1 MSGADWGSVRLDS
14 EHVSEDS
21 RGSPRRPSFP
31 GIPSSG
37 HKSARRTDSPA
48 SVQGRKV
55 LFSYSRL
62 PRIRRLPPVVSR
74 SRSAPRRFSGARVIR
89 RGSAVVP
96 VRVPPFSSGR
106 VRGRLVAS
114 VAMMMTDF
122 FWFLG
127 PHAQDNDL
135 RVWMVREEAH
145 PLFRKGASLVTLLL
159 DHRGPPQYFHMQS
172 LALAVARPSGAP
184 SYRRWLTCDEGS
196 EAIERVAEE
205 INPPRSQCSEEG
217 ECEADRLPAVINLMR
232 EGPCMGVWL
241 HPDLFAPFVTWL
253 RAEPPSAPLERRPA
267 LPAARVVD
275 GRARAA
281 ESGEVRRFVAAVL
294 GDEADGEWCKERA
307 RMHDPHALPGGQLF
321 EEAADALSALLRAAG
336 KGCNGALVAC
346 GKCARATDMLLD
358 PAGHEHEHG
367 VCVDCAVAAVE
378 EARRVGI
385 EGGVKCPL
393 CRLAMAGA
401 EAPPFFVYSP
411 RKSVTAAA
419 SMAL

>member
-1 MSGADWGSVRLDS
+1 
-14 EHVSEDS
+14 
-21 RGSPRRPSFP
+21 
-31 GIPSSG
+31 
-37 HKSARRTDSPA
+37 
-48 SVQGRKV
+48 
-55 LFSYSRL
+55 
-62 PRIRRLPPVVSR
+62 
-74 SRSAPRRFSGARVIR
+74 
-89 RGSAVVP
+89 
-96 VRVPPFSSGR
+96 
-106 VRGRLVAS
+106 
-114 VAMMMTDF
+114 MMMTDF

-281 ESGEVRRFVAAVL
+281 ESAEVRRFVAAVL
-294 GDEADGEWCKERA
+294 GDKADGEWCKERA
-307 RMHDPHALPGGQLF
+307 RMHDPHALPGGSSSRRPRTPSQPSC
-321 EEAADALSALLRAAG
+321 ALRGRAATG
-336 KGCNGALVAC
+336 LWS
-346 GKCARATDMLLD
+346 
-358 PAGHEHEHG
+358 
-367 VCVDCAVAAVE
+367 
-378 EARRVGI
+378 RVGSAR
-385 EGGVKCPL
+385 GPRTCCSTPRGTSTSTACAWTAPSPPW
-393 CRLAMAGA
+393 RRPGA
-401 EAPPFFVYSP
+401 WG
-411 RKSVTAAA
+411 
-419 SMAL
+419 

>member
-37 HKSARRTDSPA
+37 HKSVRRTDSPA

-281 ESGEVRRFVAAVL
+281 ES
-294 GDEADGEWCKERA
+294 A
-307 RMHDPHALPGGQLF
+307 RCAGGQLF

-393 CRLAMAGA
+393 CRPAMAGA

-419 SMAL
+419 SMAV